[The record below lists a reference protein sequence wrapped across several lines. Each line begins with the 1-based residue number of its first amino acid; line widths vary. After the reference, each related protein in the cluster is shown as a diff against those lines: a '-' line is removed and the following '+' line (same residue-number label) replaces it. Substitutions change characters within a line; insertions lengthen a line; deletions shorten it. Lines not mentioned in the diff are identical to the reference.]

1 MTARRIARE
10 LAVIILPQ
18 VPKDEAKL
26 ASLTIEDLVGRAVHM
41 LVDHARQLLADGS
54 AALSKTANELTE
66 LELNDDSNKSLVHTL
81 NPVALNTKQLRE
93 ELERIDHAVAF
104 VSEALEIPEMTMHG
118 GRTRVEIPCSKCKHV
133 STVTLERNDKSEVRQ
148 FVVDL
153 ISAYS
158 AHRKEIDEIIRQVK
172 TKWKVE
178 RMVSI
183 DRDILRLAVTEMF
196 FMPDIPVKVAI
207 NEAVEMCHRFADEK
221 AAKFINGVLADL
233 AEDAEAVR
241 DSGEFKTTF
250 GEKALGK
257 K

>member
-26 ASLTIEDLVGRAVHM
+26 ASLTIEDLIGRAVHM
-41 LVDHARQLLADGS
+41 LTDHARQLLADGS
-54 AALSKTANELTE
+54 AALSKSANELME
-66 LELNDDSNKSLVHTL
+66 MELNASDNSALVHTMSAVTL
-81 NPVALNTKQLRE
+81 NSKQLRE
-93 ELERIDHAVAF
+93 ELERLDKAVAF
-104 VSEALEIPEMTMHG
+104 ISEALEIPEMTLHG
-118 GRTRVEIPCSKCKHV
+118 GKTRIEVPCSQCKHV
-133 STVTLERNDKSEVRQ
+133 SSITFDRNDKSEVRQ
-148 FVVDL
+148 FVIEL
-153 ISAYS
+153 IGAYS

-172 TKWKVE
+172 SKWKVE

-196 FMPDIPVKVAI
+196 FMPEIPVKVAI

-221 AAKFINGVLADL
+221 AGKFINGVLADL

-250 GEKALGK
+250 GEKAVGK

>member
-41 LVDHARQLLADGS
+41 LIDHARQLLGDSS
-54 AALSKTANELTE
+54 AALSKSANELME
-66 LELNDDSNKSLVHTL
+66 LELSESGSSTLVHSMK
-81 NPVALNTKQLRE
+81 PVTLNTKQLRE
-93 ELERIDHAVAF
+93 ELERLDHAVAF
-104 VSEALEIPEMTMHG
+104 VSEALEIPELTLHG
-118 GRTRVEIPCSKCKHV
+118 GKTQIEVPCSKCKHV
-133 STVTLERNDKSEVRQ
+133 SSVTLNRNDKSEVRE
-148 FVVDL
+148 FIIEL

-158 AHRKEIDEIIRQVK
+158 AHRNEIDDIIRQVK
-172 TKWKVE
+172 SKWKVE

-196 FMPDIPVKVAI
+196 FMPEVPVKVAI
-207 NEAVEMCHRFADEK
+207 NEAVEMCHRFADDK
-221 AAKFINGVLADL
+221 AGKFINGVLADL

>member
-66 LELNDDSNKSLVHTL
+66 LELNDDSNKSLVHTM
-81 NPVALNTKQLRE
+81 NPVVLNTKQLRE
-93 ELERIDHAVAF
+93 ELERIDRAVAF

-118 GRTRVEIPCSKCKHV
+118 GRTRIEIPCSKCKHV
-133 STVTLERNDKSEVRQ
+133 SAATLERNDKSEVRQ

-158 AHRKEIDEIIRQVK
+158 LHRNEIDEIIRQVK
-172 TKWKVE
+172 SKWKVE

-207 NEAVEMCHRFADEK
+207 NEAVELCHRFADEK